1 MKIVVLGSPG
11 VGKGTY
17 TQDLVLTLKLP
28 HLSTGDLFRQ
38 HIKSNTSLGKKAQ
51 EYISQG
57 KLVPDEVTI
66 ELVKDRLQKADAQ
79 KGFILDG
86 FPRTIPQA
94 EALQHITALDMV
106 LNFTADKE
114 VIMQHLGGRIICRK
128 CGRIYHK
135 VNIIPQKEGECD
147 LCHGELY
154 QREDD
159 QPKAIEKRLL
169 LYQQQTAPLIEYY
182 KKKGLLQEIK
192 INEEYGKHKAVIQEK
207 IMKVIARV

>member
-94 EALQHITALDMV
+94 EALQHITALDLV
-106 LNFTADKE
+106 LNFT
-114 VIMQHLGGRIICRK
+114 
-128 CGRIYHK
+128 
-135 VNIIPQKEGECD
+135 
-147 LCHGELY
+147 
-154 QREDD
+154 
-159 QPKAIEKRLL
+159 
-169 LYQQQTAPLIEYY
+169 
-182 KKKGLLQEIK
+182 
-192 INEEYGKHKAVIQEK
+192 
-207 IMKVIARV
+207 